1 MAQGPAAHRFESMK
15 ALAVLRRC
23 CASSRKAAEHRRSPK
38 RKRALCT
45 RNDGHVVGVRQ
56 YSAAFVFL
64 APSRGK
70 L

>member
-38 RKRALCT
+38 RKRVLCT
-45 RNDGHVVGVRQ
+45 RNAGHVVECLC
-56 YSAAFVFL
+56 SAAFVFL